1 MWLQNYFSFHFFDIE
16 VLVTS
21 INLSFSDNTVHHIS
35 EVFFLPLSAVT
46 SCCCSQQHRAQQIC
60 LFLCVCLLCSSS
72 FFFFLPLLRVH
83 LWPVRVIQNVR
94 AAKIIRGKQCNI
106 PPEWWMKGDEKIAL
120 RFIKNDICIMSFGLR
135 WWDVTRIYVFPTS
148 PKGRH
153 FWAVWFC
160 VVKGHISVT
169 IKLFW
174 SGLGA
179 ILRIWARPQWKI
191 HSEQLGCA
199 FFFQLLRDFCV
210 VSLLL
215 LTKLSR
221 EKALWLSHAHISTVL
236 FP

>member
-1 MWLQNYFSFHFFDIE
+1 MTTLYTTYQRCFFSPSQLWRPAVVPSSTEHNRYVYFCVFACC
-16 VLVTS
+16 VL
-21 INLSFSDNTVHHIS
+21 F
-35 EVFFLPLSAVT
+35 
-46 SCCCSQQHRAQQIC
+46 
-60 LFLCVCLLCSSS
+60 

-83 LWPVRVIQNVR
+83 LWPIHVIQNVR

-120 RFIKNDICIMSFGLR
+120 RFIKTDICIMSFGLR

-174 SGLGA
+174 SGSGA
-179 ILRIWARPQWKI
+179 ILRICARPQWKI

-199 FFFQLLRDFCV
+199 FFFSAVERLLCCV
-210 VSLLL
+210 TVTFDQTKQRKSFMAVTCTHFYSFVSIE
-215 LTKLSR
+215 TLSSGQ
-221 EKALWLSHAHISTVL
+221 ACV
-236 FP
+236 

>member
-1 MWLQNYFSFHFFDIE
+1 MTTLYTTYQRCFFSPSLLWRPAVVPSSTEHNRYVYFGAFACC
-16 VLVTS
+16 VL
-21 INLSFSDNTVHHIS
+21 L
-35 EVFFLPLSAVT
+35 
-46 SCCCSQQHRAQQIC
+46 
-60 LFLCVCLLCSSS
+60 
-72 FFFFLPLLRVH
+72 FFFLPLLRVH

-174 SGLGA
+174 FGSVAREPYWGSEPVLSGKS
-179 ILRIWARPQWKI
+179 ILSSWVV
-191 HSEQLGCA
+191 H
-199 FFFQLLRDFCV
+199 FFFSCWETF
-210 VSLLL
+210 
-215 LTKLSR
+215 
-221 EKALWLSHAHISTVL
+221 VL
-236 FP
+236 CHCYFWPN

>member
-1 MWLQNYFSFHFFDIE
+1 MTTLYTTYQRCFFSPSLLWRPAVVPSSTEHNRYVYFCAFACC
-16 VLVTS
+16 VL
-21 INLSFSDNTVHHIS
+21 L
-35 EVFFLPLSAVT
+35 
-46 SCCCSQQHRAQQIC
+46 
-60 LFLCVCLLCSSS
+60 
-72 FFFFLPLLRVH
+72 FFLPLLRVR

-174 SGLGA
+174 SGSGA
-179 ILRIWARPQWKI
+179 ILRIWACPQWKI

-199 FFFQLLRDFCV
+199 FFFSAVERLLCCV
-210 VSLLL
+210 TVTFDQTKQRKNFMAVTCTHFYSFVSIE
-215 LTKLSR
+215 TLSSGQ
-221 EKALWLSHAHISTVL
+221 ACV
-236 FP
+236 